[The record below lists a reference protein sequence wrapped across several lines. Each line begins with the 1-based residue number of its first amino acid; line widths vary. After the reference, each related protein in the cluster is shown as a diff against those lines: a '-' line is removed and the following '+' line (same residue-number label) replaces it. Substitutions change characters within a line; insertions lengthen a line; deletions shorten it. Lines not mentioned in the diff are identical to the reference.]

1 MFRLKSRISPA
12 RKLEGHKKL
21 AQDTA
26 RAPDPN
32 WLMGYSIPW
41 DVPFSIGTGKWGRGI
56 AARGLAG
63 CWSAGGEQLP
73 CASFVHSNP
82 FITTVVILLVLSL
95 SLLVSFFLF
104 Y

>member
-1 MFRLKSRISPA
+1 M

-26 RAPDPN
+26 RAANPN
-32 WLMGYSIPW
+32 WSTGYSILC
-41 DVPFSIGTGKWGRGI
+41 DVPSSLGTGEWGWEI
-56 AARGLAG
+56 AAQGLAG
-63 CWSAGGEQLP
+63 CQLVGGEQLN

-82 FITTVVILLVLSL
+82 FTTTVVILLVLSL
-95 SLLVSFFLF
+95 SLLVSSFLF

>member
-1 MFRLKSRISPA
+1 M

-21 AQDTA
+21 AEDTA
-26 RAPDPN
+26 RAADPK
-32 WLMGYSIPW
+32 WPTGYSIPW
-41 DVPFSIGTGKWGRGI
+41 DIPSSIGTGKLGRGI
-56 AARGLAG
+56 TARGLAG
-63 CWSAGGEQLP
+63 CRSAGGEQLP

-95 SLLVSFFLF
+95 SLLVSSFLF